1 MVKLFIGIAIILT
14 CTSFG
19 KGYTIKYSKSVKYYE
34 CLAKFNLQLKQNLM
48 FKHDNL
54 LNLLDFTTNNQDFKA
69 TLNSFKCSTAN
80 SLNVF
85 DLYYPLWANEEDK
98 QFIDDYFT
106 NLGKGNTDAE
116 MENILY
122 FEELIK
128 EKLKKITDKSS
139 RFSNLGQKLGFAVG
153 MAIFIIILWA

>member
-1 MVKLFIGIAIILT
+1 
-14 CTSFG
+14 
-19 KGYTIKYSKSVKYYE
+19 
-34 CLAKFNLQLKQNLM
+34 M

-54 LNLLDFTTNNQDFKA
+54 INLLDFTTNNQDFKA
-69 TLNSFKCSTAN
+69 TLNSFKCFTAN
-80 SLNVF
+80 SLNDF
-85 DLYYPLWANEEDK
+85 DLHYPLWANEEDK

-153 MAIFIIILWA
+153 MAIFIIILWT